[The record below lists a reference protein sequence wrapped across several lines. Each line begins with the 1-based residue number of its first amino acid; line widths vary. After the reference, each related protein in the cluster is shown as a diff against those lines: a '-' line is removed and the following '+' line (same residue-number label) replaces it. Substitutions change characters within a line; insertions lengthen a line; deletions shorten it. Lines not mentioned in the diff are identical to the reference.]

1 MIEKEKELQK
11 AKEIRNTK
19 DRTRYAENEE
29 SRQKTIYRRGK
40 SATFKFLEIA
50 KQEHLK
56 EIKEIVEK
64 KLKNQ

>member
-1 MIEKEKELQK
+1 MSEKEKELQK

-64 KLKNQ
+64 KLKKQ